1 MYKDLSHLNE
11 KDLNIL
17 IQKYYSENTTV
28 QEILQEYQLDIQPS
42 KLYKHFPPAIFK
54 EYKCIYC
61 GSDMVANRTPKSYG
75 NKYNTSDLY
84 CPNCNHRYNDKLCNC
99 EHCKQ
104 ALLDREKA
112 KQNLIFE
119 TYNNSE
125 INTIPFENLTFTN
138 KIYLGTI
145 IRALISEDLKY
156 IKELELSN
164 IKLSPYDNFD
174 FDMYRKLTKEKILL
188 VSPFSNI
195 NAFEDSDKFPSVY
208 YISRVKYLINISK
221 IDNSLEKTI
230 ETIINPE
237 YFNLDNVEEAHN
249 LWIEIA
255 INECIEYLMYRIYK
269 VKFKFNPA
277 KKTYSLFK
285 LLLNNFSVSQIY
297 NIIFRSVSNTSK
309 DYLERGI
316 SKEHAANCIIG
327 ACERYA
333 NKVLMKGWNIEP
345 FRRNYDLP
353 QSEISEFFFNK
364 VIKIGD
370 LGFDIA
376 PNIELLKS
384 KFNNNHNI
392 NNF

>member
-17 IQKYYSENTTV
+17 IEKYYSENITV
-28 QEILQEYQLDIQPS
+28 QEILEEYKLDIQAS
-42 KLYKHFPPAIFK
+42 KLYTYFPPIVFK
-54 EYKCIYC
+54 KYECIYC
-61 GSDMVANRTPKSYG
+61 KSYMVANRHSKTYG
-75 NKYNTSDLY
+75 DKYYTSDLY
-84 CPNCNHRYNDKLCNC
+84 CPNCNHRYDDKFCNC

-104 ALLDREKA
+104 VLLDKEIS
-112 KQNLIFE
+112 KQEMIFE
-119 TYNNSE
+119 TYNTFS
-125 INTIPFENLTFTN
+125 IDSIIFEKLSFIN
-138 KIYLGTI
+138 KIYLGAI
-145 IRALISEDLKY
+145 VRALISEDLDY

-164 IKLSPYDNFD
+164 VKLSPYNNFD
-174 FDMYRKLTKEKILL
+174 FEIYRQLTKEKILL

-195 NAFEDSDKFPSVY
+195 NAFEDSDKFPNVY
-208 YISRVKYLINISK
+208 YIDKVQYLINISK
-221 IDNSLEKTI
+221 IDDSLEKTI

-237 YFNLDNVEEAHN
+237 YFTLDNVDEAYN

-255 INECIEYLMYRIYK
+255 INECIEYLMYRIDK

-297 NIIFRSVSNTSK
+297 NIIYRSVASASQ

-333 NKVLMKGWNIEP
+333 NKALMKGWNIESYG
-345 FRRNYDLP
+345 RNYDLR

-370 LGFDIA
+370 LGFNIA
-376 PNIELLKS
+376 PNIEFLRN
-384 KFNNNHNI
+384 KFNNL
-392 NNF
+392 